1 MGRTVV
7 VVGQGN
13 IGSHTG
19 QLVARKAECTTVT
32 LCDRDKYEKS
42 NVISQCITSGEAGRG
57 KAQVQALR
65 LKRINPALSVTA
77 IPEPVENVPMGRLR
91 GDLLLGCVD
100 NRKARQYLSETA
112 RHLGIPFVDGGVHA
126 DGLLAR
132 VSVFPPH
139 AEAACVECSWTQRD
153 YDLIERLNFP
163 CQVAHAPTGTSVAAS
178 APRTGA
184 PAELGALAAA
194 LQVIECGPFLT
205 GAPPRLDGAYEIVV
219 DAKSGRT
226 LVSRIPR
233 NAHCR
238 MADHAP
244 WRIRRIAEAP
254 EDITL
259 AQALAL
265 GSPSGTGARLWLAH
279 QPFVTRLGCMGCGDE
294 LEMLRLRRA
303 IGDRER
309 VCRKCRGRLEP
320 TAADL
325 VSSLT
330 LDEVSAGTRARTL
343 CSLGFDAHDIFTVL
357 GGGANDPQHFEL
369 CGVDA
374 RTTRR

>member
-13 IGSHTG
+13 IGSH
-19 QLVARKAECTTVT
+19 LAPLLARMPECTEML
-32 LCDRDKYEKS
+32 LCDRDTYDRS
-42 NVISQCITSGEAGRG
+42 NVATQCITPGEIGRG

-65 LKRINPALSVTA
+65 LRRINPALRVTA
-77 IPEPVENVPMGRLR
+77 IPEPVEHVPMGRLR
-91 GDLLLGCVD
+91 GDVLLACVD
-100 NRKARQYLSETA
+100 NRKARQNLSETA
-112 RHLGIPFVDGGVHA
+112 RHLGIPLVDGGVHA

-132 VSVFPPH
+132 ISVYPSH
-139 AEAACVECSWTQRD
+139 ADAACLECSWTQHD
-153 YDLIERLNFP
+153 YDAIEEAYP
-163 CQVAHAPTGTSVAAS
+163 CDIAHPPAGTPAS
-178 APRTGA
+178 PAAPRTGA

-194 LQVIECGPFLT
+194 LQAIECRRLLSGE
-205 GAPPRLDGAYEIVV
+205 PPRVEGAYEIVV
-219 DAKSGRT
+219 DAHSGRT

-233 NAHCR
+233 NEHCR
-238 MADHAP
+238 LADHAP
-244 WRIRRIAEAP
+244 WRIRRLAEGP

-259 AQALAL
+259 AQALAP
-265 GSPSGTGARLWLAH
+265 GSSSGSGTRLRLGH
-279 QPFVTRLGCMGCGDE
+279 QRFVTRLRCMGCGDE

-330 LDEVSAGTRARTL
+330 LDEMNAATRARTL
-343 CSLGFDAHDIFTVL
+343 RSLGFDAHDIFTVARD
-357 GGGANDPQHFEL
+357 GAADPQHFEL
-369 CGVDA
+369 RGADA
-374 RTTRR
+374 RTVRR